1 MQGVRAVA
9 NPSHREGLERGGSE
23 GKFDSSVP
31 PSLETQPHFHQV
43 ESLPE
48 SFEPKASC
56 EGEKRLLVSLEAVA
70 SLHLSWSQVRLEQ
83 PEGEGA
89 GHRLER
95 PGEATHSWG
104 EAGMRQPRWLCEALS
119 GDSSSAALTKLS
131 LEKLVLTWGL
141 NQALGVRVIWKG

>member
-56 EGEKRLLVSLEAVA
+56 EGEKRLLVSLDAVA
-70 SLHLSWSQVRLEQ
+70 SLHLSWSQVRLKQ
-83 PEGEGA
+83 PEGA

-95 PGEATHSWG
+95 PGEATHSWEG
-104 EAGMRQPRWLCEALS
+104 AGMMQLRWLCEALN
-119 GDSSSAALTKLS
+119 GNSSCAALMKLS

-141 NQALGVRVIWKG
+141 NQALGVRMIWKG